1 MLICIYI
8 YMCNYDI
15 KYNIYNIWLSIC
27 VSCIFT
33 LNHHGEQWGLQS
45 IILVSGMSYP
55 SPVML
60 GSVKTSRLS
69 LSPGLKWSLPPNDPS
84 GVAEQAI
91 RVEPQ
96 EMKGIE
102 TWWDKP
108 LIIKISYKKC
118 PLKKCNHFQYHL
130 KSNEHAKESCETRA
144 LARCRS
150 VHWLMIDVSITVLYY
165 TLMPLCI

>member
-1 MLICIYI
+1 
-8 YMCNYDI
+8 MCNYDI

-118 PLKKCNHFQYHL
+118 PLKNAITFSITWNPTSML
-130 KSNEHAKESCETRA
+130 RNHAKQEPLHGAAVCIDW
-144 LARCRS
+144 
-150 VHWLMIDVSITVLYY
+150 WLMCL
-165 TLMPLCI
+165 